1 MTILALKN
9 IHDWGMMVAIAAIIF
24 LFFMFLGVG
33 ASSYTTY
40 AKCQKVNTEVHFKQ
54 SAIWAVYPTVA
65 FMVVRTFEAFRIYFD
80 RFYRS
85 IDRSESG
92 KDRAGWV
99 SVGYVIMLAAVA
111 GMYSLMDH
119 SIEGVCVPTIDE
131 AQKFKQ
137 DMLKRQADKAKAQE
151 STPAVKS

>member
-1 MTILALKN
+1 MMFAMAAL
-9 IHDWGMMVAIAAIIF
+9 IF
-24 LFFMFLGVG
+24 LFFMFMGVG

-40 AKCQKVNTEVHFKQ
+40 AKCQKTNSTVHFKQ
-54 SAIWAVYPTVA
+54 GALWSVYPTIA
-65 FMVVRTFEAFRIYFD
+65 YMIIRTFEAFRIYFD

-85 IDRSESG
+85 IDTSEAG
-92 KDRAGWV
+92 KDRAGWI
-99 SVGYVIMLAAVA
+99 SVGYVVMLAAVA
-111 GMYSLMDH
+111 GMFSLMDH

>member
-1 MTILALKN
+1 MAILALKT
-9 IHDWGMMVAIAAIIF
+9 IHDWGMMFAMASLIF
-24 LFFMFLGVG
+24 LFFMFMGVG

-40 AKCQKVNTEVHFKQ
+40 MKCQKTNSSVHFKQ
-54 SAIWAVYPTVA
+54 AAIWSVYPTISY
-65 FMVVRTFEAFRIYFD
+65 MIIRTFEGFRIYFD

-85 IDRSESG
+85 IDTSQAG
-92 KDRAGWV
+92 KDRAGWI
-99 SVGYVIMLAAVA
+99 SVGYVVMLAAVA
-111 GMYSLMDH
+111 GMFSLMDH

>member
-1 MTILALKN
+1 M
-9 IHDWGMMVAIAAIIF
+9 
-24 LFFMFLGVG
+24 GVG

-40 AKCQKVNTEVHFKQ
+40 AKCQKTNSAVHFKQ
-54 SAIWAVYPTVA
+54 GALWSVYPTIA
-65 FMVVRTFEAFRIYFD
+65 YMIIRTFEAFRIYFD

-85 IDRSESG
+85 IDTSEAG
-92 KDRAGWV
+92 KDRAGWI
-99 SVGYVIMLAAVA
+99 SVGYVVMLAAVA
-111 GMYSLMDH
+111 GMFSLMDH

>member
-1 MTILALKN
+1 MAILALKN
-9 IHDWGMMVAIAAIIF
+9 LHDWGMMLAMAALIF
-24 LFFMFLGVG
+24 LFFMFMGVG

-40 AKCQKVNTEVHFKQ
+40 AKCQKTNTEVHFKQ
-54 SAIWAVYPTVA
+54 AALWSIYPTVS
-65 FMVVRTFEAFRIYFD
+65 FILIRTFEAFRIYFD

-85 IDRSESG
+85 IDTSQAG
-92 KDRAGWV
+92 KDRAGWI
-99 SVGYVIMLAAVA
+99 SVGYVVMLAAVA
-111 GMYSLMDH
+111 GMFSLMDH

>member
-1 MTILALKN
+1 MAILALKT
-9 IHDWGMMVAIAAIIF
+9 IHDWGMMLAMAGLIF

-40 AKCQKVNTEVHFKQ
+40 AQCQKVNTAVHFKEG
-54 SAIWAVYPTVA
+54 AIWSIYPTVSY
-65 FMVVRTFEAFRIYFD
+65 MIIRTFEAFRIYFD

-85 IDRSESG
+85 IDKSEAG

-99 SVGYVIMLAAVA
+99 SVGYVVMLAAVA
-111 GMYSLMDH
+111 GMYAMMDK
-119 SIEGVCVPTIDE
+119 SIEGVCIPTIDE

>member
-1 MTILALKN
+1 MAILALKT
-9 IHDWGMMVAIAAIIF
+9 IHDWGMMFAMAALIF
-24 LFFMFLGVG
+24 LFFMFMGVG

-40 AKCQKVNTEVHFKQ
+40 AKCQKTNSAVHFKQ
-54 SAIWAVYPTVA
+54 GALWSVYPTIA
-65 FMVVRTFEAFRIYFD
+65 YMIIRTFEAFRIYFD

-85 IDRSESG
+85 IDTSEAG
-92 KDRAGWV
+92 KDRAGWI
-99 SVGYVIMLAAVA
+99 SVGYVVMLAAVA
-111 GMYSLMDH
+111 GMFSLMDH